1 MTQTP
6 ADPVLHS
13 GRDRQALTTSNR
25 TESLGRPEPPGPPR
39 GRRRAGVAWLFLLP
53 GVALFAVFVLGPMI
67 YSFRISLYDWNLVT
81 PDRSEWLGF
90 ANYARALGDPTF
102 QRAVVNTIAYTAV
115 TVPAQMI
122 LGTALA
128 VLLNKAIRGRA
139 VYRVLY
145 YLPVVTPWV
154 IVALLFKFLF
164 VGQGGFVNHIL
175 RNVLGVVDHDILWL
189 ADPLLIFA
197 PIMALGIWKGLG
209 WTAVIVLAGLQI
221 IPAELEDAAKVDGA
235 GPWQRF
241 RFVTLPLLR
250 PTLVFLFVVLVVGG
264 LNAYVSNLLI
274 TDGGQPFGQTHFV
287 LTLMYQ
293 ETFTR
298 LDFGYGAA
306 ISYLLTALVFM
317 ISVVQ
322 LRLLRR
328 RVDL

>member
-1 MTQTP
+1 MTQSP
-6 ADPVLHS
+6 ADPVLHA
-13 GRDRQALTTSNR
+13 GRDRQALNTSNR

-39 GRRRAGVAWLFLLP
+39 GRRRARVAWLFLLP

-67 YSFRISLYDWNLVT
+67 YSFRISMYDWNLVT

-122 LGTALA
+122 LGTGLA

-139 VYRVLY
+139 MYRVLY

>member
-13 GRDRQALTTSNR
+13 GRERQALSTSNR
-25 TESLGRPEPPGPPR
+25 TEALGRPEPPGPPR
-39 GRRRAGVAWLFLLP
+39 GRRRGGVAWLFLLP
-53 GVALFAVFVLGPMI
+53 GIALFAMFVLGPMV

-90 ANYARALGDPTF
+90 SNYARALGDPTF

-122 LGTALA
+122 LGTGLA

-139 VYRVLY
+139 IYRVLY

-175 RNVLGVVDHDILWL
+175 RNVLGVVDHNILWL
-189 ADPLLIFA
+189 ADPVLIFV

-221 IPAELEDAAKVDGA
+221 IPAELEDSAKVDGA

-241 RFVTLPLLR
+241 RYVTLPLLR
-250 PTLVFLFVVLVVGG
+250 PTLVFLFVVLSVGG

-306 ISYLLTALVFM
+306 ISYLLTALVFV

-328 RVDL
+328 RVDW

>member
-1 MTQTP
+1 VTQTP

-13 GRDRQALTTSNR
+13 GRGRQALPTSNR

-122 LGTALA
+122 LGTGLA

-139 VYRVLY
+139 MYRVLY

-164 VGQGGFVNHIL
+164 VGQGGFINHIL

-209 WTAVIVLAGLQI
+209 WTAVIVLAGLQF

-241 RFVTLPLLR
+241 RYVTLPLLR